1 MLKENID
8 TNLSV
13 ENYAEQ
19 LILPVLEAKESV
31 KSDLPTT
38 LSKQTF
44 SEQVSNQQVK
54 NQQTLSQP
62 SLGHEV
68 FNHQTNKLSIH
79 IETQQVAQH
88 LLKQTHSIFFNE
100 LTDDPVLSPEIA
112 NKIEDWLSKHSIDEL
127 EQLNQ
132 LAQEHF
138 LYQGITFAVYGEKA
152 GIERTIPF
160 DLIPRVIAKQQWN
173 TIEAGC
179 MQRIKA
185 LNLFLADIY
194 HEQTILK
201 EGLIPEIQVL
211 SHEAYQPVMLN
222 HSLNGNIY
230 SQISGIDIV
239 RDSKGKFFVLEDNL
253 RTPSGVSY
261 MLESRKMSQKLMP
274 ELCHRYGAG
283 IEQYPQL
290 LREILAENS
299 KVNDP
304 MIVVLTPGRYNSAY
318 YEHSFLAR
326 EMGVPLVTSRDLFVE
341 NDKVYVKTVRGS
353 KQVDVVYRRLD
364 DAFLDPLSFR
374 PDSTLGVAGLMSAYL
389 SNNVVIANA
398 PGTGVAD
405 DKSIYPYV
413 DQMISYYLNEKPILS
428 NVPTYQCREPDALDY
443 VLSNL
448 EQLVVKEAQ
457 GSGGYGMLIGPQAS
471 EQDIDLFRMK
481 LMTSPSA
488 YIAQPTLDLSVA
500 PTLTSQ
506 GIVERHID
514 LRPFILSS
522 PERIEIVPGGLTR
535 VAMQQGSLV
544 VNSSQGGGIKDT
556 WVIDEYSI

>member
-1 MLKENID
+1 
-8 TNLSV
+8 
-13 ENYAEQ
+13 
-19 LILPVLEAKESV
+19 
-31 KSDLPTT
+31 
-38 LSKQTF
+38 
-44 SEQVSNQQVK
+44 
-54 NQQTLSQP
+54 
-62 SLGHEV
+62 
-68 FNHQTNKLSIH
+68 
-79 IETQQVAQH
+79 
-88 LLKQTHSIFFNE
+88 
-100 LTDDPVLSPEIA
+100 
-112 NKIEDWLSKHSIDEL
+112 
-127 EQLNQ
+127 
-132 LAQEHF
+132 
-138 LYQGITFAVYGEKA
+138 
-152 GIERTIPF
+152 
-160 DLIPRVIAKQQWN
+160 
-173 TIEAGC
+173 
-179 MQRIKA
+179 
-185 LNLFLADIY
+185 
-194 HEQTILK
+194 
-201 EGLIPEIQVL
+201 
-211 SHEAYQPVMLN
+211 
-222 HSLNGNIY
+222 
-230 SQISGIDIV
+230 
-239 RDSKGKFFVLEDNL
+239 
-253 RTPSGVSY
+253 

-274 ELCHRYGAG
+274 ELYHQYGAG

-326 EMGVPLVTSRDLFVE
+326 EMGVPLVTSRDLFVD